1 MDYTSRMVAL
11 LRELRRER
19 NGAVADSMRYYGA
32 PYGLNYGVSLPTL
45 RRIARAE
52 APDHAFAEIDSEGV
66 PAAECTRPQSR
77 GRREVAH
84 PALLPGVLTEFR
96 LHQSP
101 RLHGPMFKLRLQ
113 RLRAFQPFGTTIP
126 ISHSDP
132 PDCFI
137 LTDILFKLALQNRPG
152 KFFSPFLHIFAL
164 TF

>member
-1 MDYTSRMVAL
+1 MITGKI
-11 LRELRRER
+11 RRR
-19 NGAVADSMRYYGA
+19 LVRQFGRGQ
-32 PYGLNYGVSLPTL
+32 PQPQ
-45 RRIARAE
+45 RRIVPADRTHAE
-52 APDHAFAEIDSEGV
+52 PQPPDHAFAEIDSEGV
-66 PAAECTRPQSR
+66 PAAECTLPQSR

-113 RLRAFQPFGTTIP
+113 RFRAFQPFGTTIP

-137 LTDILFKLALQNRPG
+137 ITDILFKLALQNRPG
-152 KFFSPFLHIFAL
+152 KFFSPFLDIFAL